1 MASQHPGPYAERLT
15 PRGLPPGF
23 APSHDPTPALRQ
35 LSEYARP
42 HVLGMYICT
51 FRKPFLKIVM

>member
-1 MASQHPGPYAERLT
+1 MASQHPAGPYAERLT

-23 APSHDPTPALRQ
+23 PPSHDPTPALRQ

-42 HVLGMYICT
+42 HVLGMYAS
-51 FRKPFLKIVM
+51 